1 MRIEARRCFT
11 VSLACLFFLSLA
23 LAAPADTIKLKNGR
37 VIKGQVVRFGNGE
50 FVVSVATADAHA
62 EHQDRMILLV
72 DAVESIEFDA
82 SAAAPAGAP
91 AEKLIVLDGKQ
102 EVVATGVQ
110 VRRGE
115 KVKITASGEMQ
126 FADGR
131 VSGPKGLDARESWP
145 FPGERFGVLIA
156 MLGGAQSAI
165 YHVVGDS
172 GEFEARKD
180 GEIFLQINA
189 RSLQGVRGAYTARIH
204 APGAGAA
211 AASTAPPAPAQA
223 PASAG
228 TRQTV
233 QEREVPADKEWTDT
247 GIDLLAGD
255 SLRIRAD
262 GTIHYTSS
270 KTCGPNGGE
279 REWGDLIRALPVNDV
294 GRGALIGLIGQAG
307 TATPFYIGAEAAF
320 TVEKSGRLFL
330 GINDDNYQNNSGRFR
345 VRIEIVRDNR

>member
-1 MRIEARRCFT
+1 MGIRATRRLT
-11 VSLACLFFLSLA
+11 VFLACLFSLA
-23 LAAPADTIKLKNGR
+23 LAVAAPADTIKLKNGR

-50 FVVSVATADAHA
+50 FVVRVQAADAHA

-72 DAVESIEFDA
+72 DTVESIEFDA
-82 SAAAPAGAP
+82 SAAPMTGGP

-102 EVVATGVQ
+102 EVVATGVP

-131 VSGPKGLDARESWP
+131 VSSPKGLDARESWP

-156 MLGGAQSAI
+156 MVGGAQSAI
-165 YHVVGDS
+165 YHVVGES

-189 RSLQGVRGAYTARIH
+189 RSLQGARGAYTARIH
-204 APGAGAA
+204 APGAAA
-211 AASTAPPAPAQA
+211 AASTAPAAPTQA
-223 PASAG
+223 PASTAS
-228 TRQTV
+228 RQTV
-233 QEREVPADKEWTDT
+233 QERNVPADKEWTDT
-247 GIDLLAGD
+247 GIDLLEGD
-255 SLRIRAD
+255 TLRLTAD
-262 GTIHYTSS
+262 GTIHYTSTQ
-270 KTCGPNGGE
+270 TCGPNGGE
-279 REWGDLIRALPVNDV
+279 REWRDLIRALPVNDV

-307 TATPFYIGAEAAF
+307 VATPFYIGAEAEF

-330 GINDDNYQNNSGRFR
+330 GVNDDNYQNNSGRFR
-345 VRIEIVRDNR
+345 ARIEIRRNTR